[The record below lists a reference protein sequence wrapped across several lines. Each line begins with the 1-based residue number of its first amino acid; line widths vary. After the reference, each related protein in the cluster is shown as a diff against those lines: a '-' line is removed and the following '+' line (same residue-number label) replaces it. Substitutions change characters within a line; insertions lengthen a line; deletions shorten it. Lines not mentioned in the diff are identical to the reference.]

1 LERSLLVVSSDGGEN
16 GGTGVMVEVGHSGV
30 QTQEFLR
37 SFPPLES
44 LLTSLLSPCGTV
56 RLFDHVVT
64 SGRRD
69 HLPVVDI
76 DQTWDLSNRGS
87 VAAELIGMD
96 DLWNIIFTQQA
107 G

>member
-1 LERSLLVVSSDGGEN
+1 LLVVSSGGGGN

-37 SFPPLES
+37 SSPPLES
-44 LLTSLLSPCGTV
+44 LLTSLLSSCGTM

-64 SGRRD
+64 SCRGD
-69 HLPVVDI
+69 HLLMVDM
-76 DQTWDLSNRGS
+76 DQTWDLSNRGA
-87 VAAELIGMD
+87 VAAELISMN